1 MLKIVLSIIMFHFPS
16 IPQEHKKSRN
26 RKCYRLRH
34 LPVKV
39 DLSLCSVV
47 CLPVF
52 IVECRLDENL
62 TVFFYFQSIKK
73 FLREISS
80 KQYFFLSA

>member
-16 IPQEHKKSRN
+16 IPQELTKVRETV
-26 RKCYRLRH
+26 KCYRLRH

-62 TVFFYFQSIKK
+62 TVFFYFQSIKI

-80 KQYFFLSA
+80 KQ